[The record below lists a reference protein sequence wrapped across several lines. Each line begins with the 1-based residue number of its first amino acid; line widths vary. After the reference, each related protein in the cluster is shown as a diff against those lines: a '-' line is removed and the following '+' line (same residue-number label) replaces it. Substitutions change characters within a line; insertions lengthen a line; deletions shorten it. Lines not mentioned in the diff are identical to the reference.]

1 MIDSSIGGK
10 TGINH
15 LDQVNL
21 IGSYH
26 NPKAIF
32 MDLRLLESLNDR
44 DYYSGICEAQK
55 CLSHQIKRCF

>member
-1 MIDSSIGGK
+1 MASTYQRGIDLVHIPTTTTAMIDSAIGGK

-32 MDLRLLESLNDR
+32 MDLRLL
-44 DYYSGICEAQK
+44 GI
-55 CLSHQIKRCF
+55 IK